1 MAMINNSPADLFSA
15 LNPAQAGEASR
26 SRNVSDMGSD
36 DFLTLMIAQMKN
48 QDPTQP
54 MDQMAFMSQLAQFG
68 TLSGVQELNGAFGD
82 LSTNLTGAQ
91 AVQASSLVG
100 RSVAT
105 DNQMA
110 ALAPVGRNDNGDVVN
125 LLSAT
130 VDMGSYSEGGVFEV
144 RDSSGRLVFSGDLPS
159 GSGHM
164 PVVWDGQAADGSYLP
179 PGDYQ
184 ISAQVIRGGAGFT
197 APVYGHDTV
206 VSVALGANNT
216 VTLNLASGRSIDVSD
231 VKEFF

>member
-1 MAMINNSPADLFSA
+1 MISNTPSDIFTA
-15 LNPAQAGEASR
+15 LNPNNSVEASR

-48 QDPTQP
+48 QDPTKP

-68 TLSGVQELNGAFGD
+68 TLSGVQELNGSFGD
-82 LSTNLTGAQ
+82 LSTSLTGAQ

-100 RSVAT
+100 RSVAMDT
-105 DNQMA
+105 QSA
-110 ALAPVGRNDNGDVVN
+110 SLAPVGRNEAGDTIHI
-125 LLSAT
+125 LSAT
-130 VDMGSYSEGGVFEV
+130 VDMGRQSEGGVFEV
-144 RDSSGRLVFSGDLPS
+144 RDGSGRLVFYGQLPA
-159 GSGHM
+159 GSGNV
-164 PVVWDGQAADGSYLP
+164 PVVWDGAAADGSQLP
-179 PGDYQ
+179 PGEYS
-184 ISAQVIRGGAGFT
+184 ISAQVERGGDLRP

-206 VSVALGANNT
+206 ISVAIGSGNQ